1 SKSSAMYIDN
11 IEIEWEAVGAEKVFA
26 PTFDPAAGM
35 VKAGTEVTLAT
46 QTEGAEIYYTTD
58 ESEPTAESTKYT
70 APIAINDYT
79 VIKAVAI
86 ANGNASEVVT
96 AEYMLMP
103 AMEDLSPLMDFP
115 DKTPFTVNCE
125 LTVVYANG
133 ANVYVYDGT
142 NYGLIYKNDLGL
154 AAGDVIAAGWDA
166 QLSIYSGL
174 YEIVPE
180 TELTKSESEPKV
192 ATPMVV
198 DAEDAEMTLAA
209 YNMNRYFTL
218 QDVVFDAATPAGKSN
233 FTGKMGETE
242 VTFRNNFEIE
252 SVEAGTYNVTGFVGV
267 YNANVQFYPI
277 AYVANEPEDPNTLWK
292 SDVEAEQSTAD
303 WRRVF
308 TMTAEE
314 AQEKIAVGDYLLVTV
329 SYVDPEGG
337 WPQVAIL
344 PIEGW
349 PPYTNEGVSKDA
361 ACPFVVRFPIAGPT
375 AKQMWENGF
384 GVSGGD
390 VRISKVA
397 IEKATEELDPNTVW
411 FGGKQCGWGDGISLS
426 KEIFANAVAGDK
438 VVINY
443 TPGSEATLQIMPG
456 GWSGPNFP
464 IYAGLPFFVRD
475 EANSQMVFTLQADFD
490 AYDYEVDGE
499 TKTFDIFALLK
510 SDGLMMH
517 GPCYVNSIL
526 YISDY
531 ERQAANM
538 EAYEAA
544 QAEVQALYNEWAAAE
559 AEVDENYPGCGDED
573 EAAAIASAIQ
583 ALFTKISEELEATAT
598 EGNFVNPVTEEEIAA
613 IQSQIAA
620 WVEAAKDAYAGISAV
635 EAEEGAE
642 YYSLQGVRLAK
653 PVIGQPCIR
662 VANGTATKVIVK

>member
-1 SKSSAMYIDN
+1 FTQGEVVAPVKTVTDVLNNANTVKSTASTYKDIENVTVSSDAVYFLQAAGSNGTIQLRSSGNNSGIVTTASGGTVKKITVTYNKATSHGRTLDVYAKNTPYEKPSDLYGDAAGTNVASLVYDSGAGFTYTYTFEGEYQYIGMRSKSSAMYIDN
-11 IEIEWEAVGAEKVFA
+11 IEIEWETVGEDKVFA
-26 PTFDPAAGM
+26 PTFDPVAGM
-35 VKAGTEVTLAT
+35 VKAGTEVTLT
-46 QTEGAEIYYTTD
+46 TPTEGAEIYYTTD
-58 ESEPTAESTKYT
+58 ESEPTAASTKYT

-86 ANGNASEVVT
+86 KNGKASEVVT

-103 AMEDLSPLMDFP
+103 AIEDLSPLMDFP
-115 DKTPFTVNCE
+115 DKTQFTVNCE

-133 ANVYVYDGT
+133 AYVYVYDGT
-142 NYGLIYKNDLGL
+142 NYGLLYKNNLGL

-166 QLSIYSGL
+166 TLSIYSGL

-180 TELTKSESEPKV
+180 TELTKSESEPKA

-198 DAEDAEMTLAA
+198 DAEDAEYTLMP

-218 QDVVFDAATPAGKSN
+218 NGVVFEAATPAGKSN

-242 VTFRNNFEIE
+242 VTFRNNFEIA
-252 SVEAGTYNVTGFVGV
+252 SVEAGTYSVTGFVGV
-267 YNANVQFYPI
+267 YNDAVQFYPI
-277 AYVANEPEDPNTLWK
+277 AYVAPEPEDPNMLWK

-349 PPYTNEGVSKDA
+349 PPYTNEGVSKDS

-375 AKQMWENGF
+375 AKQMWANGF

-397 IEKATEELDPNTVW
+397 LEKATEELDPNTVW
-411 FGGKQCGWGDGISLS
+411 FGGKQCGWGNGISLN
-426 KEIFANAVAGDK
+426 KEIFADCKAGDK

-443 TPGSEATLQIMPG
+443 EPGEATLQVMPG

-464 IYAGLPFFVRD
+464 IYAGLPFFVR
-475 EANSQMVFTLQADFD
+475 
-490 AYDYEVDGE
+490 
-499 TKTFDIFALLK
+499 
-510 SDGLMMH
+510 
-517 GPCYVNSIL
+517 
-526 YISDY
+526 
-531 ERQAANM
+531 
-538 EAYEAA
+538 
-544 QAEVQALYNEWAAAE
+544 
-559 AEVDENYPGCGDED
+559 
-573 EAAAIASAIQ
+573 
-583 ALFTKISEELEATAT
+583 
-598 EGNFVNPVTEEEIAA
+598 
-613 IQSQIAA
+613 
-620 WVEAAKDAYAGISAV
+620 
-635 EAEEGAE
+635 
-642 YYSLQGVRLAK
+642 
-653 PVIGQPCIR
+653 
-662 VANGTATKVIVK
+662 